1 MKFTTLT
8 TLATT
13 ALLTTAK
20 ADIWIYEG
28 TDLGSGGEV
37 LWLFFPGFPPPH
49 SCEDVK
55 NTRLI
60 LQKWDV
66 SEIEGVVCD
75 GDGCYNGNISSGWS
89 LMLMLVISLFIRIGT
104 GTWLGLKDKVWG
116 HCRPTEEDEY
126 DCPAQ
131 YLSAGQLKFNCET
144 DVFP

>member
-8 TLATT
+8 TLVTLVTTALLTT

-75 GDGCYNGNISSGWS
+75 GDGCYNGNPEDLERLEFDVDFGHFTIYKNRDWN
-89 LMLMLVISLFIRIGT
+89 LVGFER
-104 GTWLGLKDKVWG
+104 
-116 HCRPTEEDEY
+116 
-126 DCPAQ
+126 
-131 YLSAGQLKFNCET
+131 
-144 DVFP
+144 

>member
-37 LWLFFPGFPPPH
+37 LWLFFPGFPPPPPSH
-49 SCEDVK
+49 SCEDLK

-60 LQKWDV
+60 LQKWNV

-75 GDGCYNGNISSGWS
+75 GDGCYNGNPEDLERLEFDVDFGHFTIYKNRGWN
-89 LMLMLVISLFIRIGT
+89 LVGFER
-104 GTWLGLKDKVWG
+104 
-116 HCRPTEEDEY
+116 
-126 DCPAQ
+126 
-131 YLSAGQLKFNCET
+131 
-144 DVFP
+144 